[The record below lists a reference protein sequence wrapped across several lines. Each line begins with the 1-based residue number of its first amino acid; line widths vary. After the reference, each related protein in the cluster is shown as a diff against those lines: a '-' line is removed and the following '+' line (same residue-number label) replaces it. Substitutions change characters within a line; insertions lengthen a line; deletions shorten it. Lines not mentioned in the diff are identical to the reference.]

1 MAITTCFA
9 QEAKI
14 LIVDKSDSTR
24 LADAYREYKSAQKKW
39 EALKKEVAAKY
50 VPVEPKVDAKGKQI
64 GNETVIE
71 AGWENPQFS
80 GDFRAIVPANSQYA
94 SRGCSYS
101 GVVWPGYN
109 GWATNY
115 PVSTAAGTAG
125 NLNTLTSSTGTFAP
139 NQNIESSSGDFVVG
153 NNTMDGN
160 SSIVLGGVDA
170 KTSTQTNPMFVNDGI
185 APNVTTVERRPR

>member
-1 MAITTCFA
+1 MAASCFG

-24 LADAYREYKSAQKKW
+24 LADAYREYKASQKKW

-94 SRGCSYS
+94 SRGCTMGYLTPNYWW
-101 GVVWPGYN
+101 GVNPS
-109 GWATNY
+109 T
-115 PVSTAAGTAG
+115 PVS
-125 NLNTLTSSTGTFAP
+125 LTSSSIIGQTGANTFTAGDLSTNLSPGTAAVAP
-139 NQNIESSSGDFVVG
+139 DFIVG
-153 NNTMDGN
+153 NNT
-160 SSIVLGGVDA
+160 V
-170 KTSTQTNPMFVNDGI
+170 VNDDLI
-185 APNVTTVERRPR
+185 ENIKTVERRPR